1 MAAQALAIPVAHI
14 CCFSGLCAT
23 GRARVFLRKA
33 ANDWQ
38 IVENS
43 PIQANWQTAQT
54 LNGPPAI
61 VNPQKPDS
69 EIAKL
74 KACNQMLQAQL
85 LQAQKQSALG
95 ELVGTTTHE
104 FNNVLMTILNYA
116 KMGLRH
122 QDVETRNKA
131 FEKILAAGQRASK
144 MTNSILAMARNRSDQ
159 MEPTDLRQII
169 DDTLFLLEREL
180 QKYRISVEL
189 DLPEVPLAIAN
200 GNQIQQ
206 VVMNILINARQ
217 AMSGG
222 GRIVIRLAHDAA
234 SHMVDLSIRDYGP
247 GIPESQLPKLFQQ
260 YYTTKTGPD
269 ETGKGGTGLGL
280 FACRQIIEAH
290 RGRVRVE
297 STVGQGTCFTIKL
310 PMASP
315 VSGVP
320 ISVLPKTLS
329 PSPTPRT

>member
-1 MAAQALAIPVAHI
+1 LK
-14 CCFSGLCAT
+14 S
-23 GRARVFLRKA
+23 
-33 ANDWQ
+33 
-38 IVENS
+38 
-43 PIQANWQTAQT
+43 
-54 LNGPPAI
+54 I
-61 VNPQKPDS
+61 VNQRNLES
-69 EIAKL
+69 EIAEL
-74 KACNQMLQAQL
+74 KSRNQMLQAQL

-122 QDVETRNKA
+122 QDAETRNKA
-131 FEKILAAGQRASK
+131 FEKILAAGQRAAR

-159 MEPTDLRQII
+159 MEPTDLRRII
-169 DDTLFLLEREL
+169 EDTLFLLEREL
-180 QKYRISVEL
+180 QKYRINIEL

-222 GRIVIRLAHDAA
+222 GRIVIRLIHDA
-234 SHMVDLSIRDYGP
+234 SSQTVDISIRDYGP
-247 GIPESQLPKLFQQ
+247 GIPENRLPKLFQP
-260 YYTTKTGPD
+260 YYTTKAGPD

-310 PMASP
+310 PVAATISGTP
-315 VSGVP
+315 VSA
-320 ISVLPKTLS
+320 LPKSIPQS
-329 PSPTPRT
+329 PATRLI

>member
-1 MAAQALAIPVAHI
+1 
-14 CCFSGLCAT
+14 
-23 GRARVFLRKA
+23 
-33 ANDWQ
+33 
-38 IVENS
+38 
-43 PIQANWQTAQT
+43 
-54 LNGPPAI
+54 
-61 VNPQKPDS
+61 
-69 EIAKL
+69 
-74 KACNQMLQAQL
+74 MLQAQL

-131 FEKILAAGQRASK
+131 FEKILAASQRASK
-144 MTNSILAMARNRSDQ
+144 MTNSILAMARNRTDQ
-159 MEPTDLRQII
+159 LEPTDLRRIV

-189 DLPEVPLAIAN
+189 DLPDVPLAMAN

-217 AMSGG
+217 AMTGG
-222 GRIVIRLAHDAA
+222 GRIVIRLVHDA
-234 SHMVDLSIRDYGP
+234 STQTVDISIRDYGP
-247 GIPESQLPKLFQQ
+247 GIPESQLPKLFQP
-260 YYTTKTGPD
+260 YYTTKSGPD

-310 PMASP
+310 PVAAVTTGPPLSA
-315 VSGVP
+315 
-320 ISVLPKTLS
+320 LPKS
-329 PSPTPRT
+329 IPQSPTPRI